1 VSTPTARAKAAST
14 SRPGGVERLRFRLPS
29 MLALGLV
36 TLVGLAA
43 FFWPFFADPRIG
55 EEHGHDAPWLFAALL
70 ALLAVVLLG
79 ELTATGLD
87 AKAVAVLGVLAAVGG
102 ALRVLSAGTAGLEP
116 MFFLVVL
123 GGRVLGTSKGFMLGA
138 LALLTGAFLTGG
150 VGPWLPFQMFACGWV
165 ALGAALLP
173 RVGPRAERWLL
184 AAYSVVAALGYGAV
198 MNLWFWPFMTAGSA
212 GGGAAFVPGA
222 PLAENLQHYGVFYLA
237 TSLGYDAPRAVL
249 TAVLVVLVGPSVLAS
264 LRRAVR
270 RARFDAA
277 PEFGP
282 GVTPDA
288 SAPARTAV

>member
-1 VSTPTARAKAAST
+1 MSAAPT
-14 SRPGGVERLRFRLPS
+14 SREAAPDLRFRLPS
-29 MLALGLV
+29 ALALGLV

-70 ALLAVVLLG
+70 GLLAVVLLG

-87 AKAVAVLGVLAAVGG
+87 AKAVAVLGVLAAMGG

-123 GGRVLGTSKGFMLGA
+123 GGRVLGASKGFMLGA

-165 ALGAALLP
+165 ALGAALIPPL
-173 RVGPRAERWLL
+173 RPRAERGVL
-184 AAYSVVAALGYGAV
+184 AAYAVVSSLAYGAV
-198 MNLWFWPFMTAGSA
+198 MNLWFWPFMAAGTA

-222 PLAENLQHYGVFYLA
+222 PLVTNLQHYGVFYLA
-237 TSLGYDAPRAVL
+237 TSLGYDVPRAVL
-249 TAVLVVLVGPSVLAS
+249 TAVLVVLVGPSVLAT
-264 LRRAVR
+264 LRRGVR
-270 RARFDAA
+270 RARFGAVAD
-277 PEFGP
+277 F
-282 GVTPDA
+282 TPDA
-288 SAPARTAV
+288 SAPARTAA

>member
-1 VSTPTARAKAAST
+1 MSLPGADTVVRAADT
-14 SRPGGVERLRFRLPS
+14 LRFRLPS
-29 MLALGLV
+29 VVALGLV

-55 EEHGHDAPWLFAALL
+55 EEHGHDAPWLFAVLLGLL
-70 ALLAVVLLG
+70 AMVLLG

-87 AKAVAVLGVLAAVGG
+87 AKAVAVLGVLAAMGG

-123 GGRVLGTSKGFMLGA
+123 GGRVLGASKGFMLGA

-173 RVGPRAERWLL
+173 DLGRRAERWVL
-184 AAYSVVAALGYGAV
+184 AAYAVVSSLAYGAV
-198 MNLWFWPFMTAGSA
+198 MNLWFWPFMAAGSA

-222 PLAENLQHYGVFYLA
+222 PLVTNLQHYGVFYLA
-237 TSLGYDAPRAVL
+237 TSLGYDVPRAVL
-249 TAVLVVLVGPSVLAS
+249 TALLVLLVGPPVLAT

-270 RARFDAA
+270 RARFDAVA
-277 PEFGP
+277 EFTP
-282 GVTPDA
+282 GA
-288 SAPARTAV
+288 SAPARTAA